1 MFGKRGLRAVTVLL
15 MLAVSA
21 AGAAADDAAALRGA
35 LQRADAGD
43 HAGAAHS
50 AAMARDPV
58 VQELAAWRRLLDGQG
73 SFAEMRRMIESRTDW
88 PRMTQ
93 LRRQAERAMGSNL
106 SPQEV
111 IGFFRGQP
119 PLTVSGAMALAAA
132 QSASGD
138 PGSAQATLTTA
149 WRRLDMTQA
158 EREAFQAR
166 HGDIARAN
174 ATARLDELLW
184 RGAHEQARAIL
195 PLVDPG
201 WRALA
206 EARIALRNR
215 ADGVNALINAVPA
228 SLAGDAGLAYER
240 FVWRARADMDA
251 EAEQMLMQRTGSAEA
266 LGRPEEWAGRR
277 ASFARRAFRE
287 GRVADAYRMAS
298 LHHLTSGTDFA
309 DLEWL
314 SGWIALR
321 GLNDPVRAAG
331 HFLRQYNDVAT
342 PISLGRGAYWLGRAY
357 EAAGDGQRARM
368 WYERAS
374 EHATTFYG
382 QLAAERIGRDIT
394 ALKAE
399 RSPAD
404 WRRARWAE
412 GDTAR
417 ALRLLQRAGRDGDV
431 RAFVTAM
438 ANGMTMRDDFAALA
452 DMAMAI
458 GRPDGAVVATKAAA
472 RQGIILMD
480 YYYPVLDVVAA
491 RGPVEP
497 AFALAI
503 ARQESE
509 MHPGAVSHAGAR
521 GLMQLMPGTAQK
533 VARDL
538 GIAYDLGRLT
548 SDPAYNVR
556 LGQTYL
562 AEMLNRF
569 GGANILAAAAYNA
582 GPHRVDQWLGRFGD
596 PRRGVDPID
605 WIEHIPFYETRN
617 YVQRVMEGL
626 HVYRARLGQG
636 AAPSYMAALTRPQG

>member
-1 MFGKRGLRAVTVLL
+1 MFRLRGLRTVLL
-15 MLAVSA
+15 LMAMVA
-21 AGAAADDAAALRGA
+21 AAPAAADDAAALANA
-35 LQRADAGD
+35 LRRADAGD
-43 HAGAAHS
+43 HAGAAQ
-50 AAMARDPV
+50 AAAAARDPV
-58 VQELAAWRRLLDGQG
+58 VRELAAWRRLLDGQG
-73 SFAEMRRMIESRTDW
+73 SFAEMQRTLEARADW
-88 PRMTQ
+88 PRTVQ
-93 LRRQAERAMGSNL
+93 LRRQAERAMGAGL
-106 SPQEV
+106 APQAV
-111 IGFFRGQP
+111 IGFFQGQA
-119 PLTVSGAMALAAA
+119 PLTASGAMALAAA
-132 QSASGD
+132 QRASGD
-138 PGSAQATLTTA
+138 AGAAQGALAAA
-149 WRRLDMTQA
+149 WRTVDMTQV

-166 HGDIARAN
+166 HGDIARAG
-174 ATARLDELLW
+174 AAARLDELLW
-184 RGAHEQARAIL
+184 RGAHEQARAVL

-215 ADGVNALINAVPA
+215 TDGVNAFINAVPA
-228 SLAGDAGLAYER
+228 NLSDDPGLAYER

-251 EAEQMLMQRTGSAEA
+251 EAEQLLMQRTGSAAA

-277 ASFARRAFRE
+277 ATFARRAFRE
-287 GRVADAYRMAS
+287 GRTGDAYRMAS
-298 LHHLTSGTDFA
+298 LHHLSTGTEFA

-321 GLNDPVRAAG
+321 GLNDPMRAAG
-331 HFLRQYNDVAT
+331 HFLRQFNDVAT
-342 PISLGRGAYWLGRAY
+342 PISQGRGAYWLGRSY
-357 EAAGDGQRARM
+357 EAAGDAQRARM
-368 WYERAS
+368 WYDRGA

-382 QLAAERIGRDIT
+382 QLAAEKIGRDIT
-394 ALKAE
+394 PLKAE

-404 WRRARWAE
+404 WRRASWAE

-417 ALRLLQRAGRDGDV
+417 AVRLLQRAGRDGDV
-431 RAFVTAM
+431 RAFITAM
-438 ANGMTMRDDFAALA
+438 ANRMTARDDFAALA
-452 DMAMAI
+452 DMAMSI

-472 RQGIILMD
+472 RRGIILMD

-509 MHPGAVSHAGAR
+509 MNPAAVSHAGAR

-533 VARDL
+533 VSRDL
-538 GIAYDLGRLT
+538 GIGYDLGRLT

-562 AEMLNRF
+562 AEMLGRF

-582 GPHRVDQWLGRFGD
+582 GPHRVDQWLGRMGD

-617 YVQRVMEGL
+617 YVQRVLEGL

-636 AAPSYMAALTRPQG
+636 VAPSYVTALTRPQG